1 MRIGFVTATYL
12 PSRNGV
18 ATSSA
23 LFAQGLRALG
33 HEVRIFAPVH
43 PAQQPEEGVY
53 RLPSSSWGTPP
64 DYPLLLW
71 PSRPVVARQP
81 LFDLDVIHTMHPFLA
96 GQLASLWSR
105 RIAAHRRRRVPLVFT
120 AHTQYEQYLHYAR
133 VPRRAGSSL
142 VRAHVVAFARH
153 VSEVLVPGQAMA
165 EMLARYGYD
174 GPVTTLPNP
183 VDLTS
188 FAAATG
194 AGVREQYGVAPG
206 APLVV
211 SLGRLAPEKN
221 LGTLLAAFE
230 QARRQRPELRLLLVG
245 DGPSR
250 AGLQAQAGEGVVFT
264 GGVPYARVPELLAA
278 ADLFLTA
285 SESEV
290 LPMSMIEALAAG
302 APLVA
307 ARSPAALDLIR
318 PGQNGLLSEAT
329 PEALSGAL
337 LDALAPGRLPE
348 LREQALISA
357 RGYDVRVR
365 AAELAGIYQRLLDAP
380 GRRAEDR
387 RAPGKKAPGRA

>member
-33 HEVRIFAPVH
+33 HEVRVFAPVH
-43 PAQQPEEGVY
+43 PAQPQPEEGVY
-53 RLPSSSWGTPP
+53 RLPSSSWGTPS

-81 LFDLDVIHTMHPFLA
+81 LFDLDIVHTMHPFLA
-96 GQLASLWSR
+96 GQLASLWAR
-105 RIAAHRRRRVPLVFT
+105 RIAAYRGKRVPLVFT

-142 VRAHVVAFARH
+142 VRAHVTAFARH
-153 VSEVLVPGQAMA
+153 VSQVLVPGRAMA
-165 EMLARYGYD
+165 DMLAGYGYE
-174 GPVTTLPNP
+174 GAVTTLPNP
-183 VDLTS
+183 VDLAS
-188 FAAATG
+188 FASTTG
-194 AGVREQYGVAPG
+194 EGVREQYGIAPG

-230 QARRQRPELRLLLVG
+230 LARRARPELRLLLVG

-264 GGVPYARVPELLAA
+264 GGVPYARVPELLSA

-302 APLVA
+302 SPLVA

-318 PGQNGLLSEAT
+318 HGHNGLLSEPA
-329 PEALSGAL
+329 PEALAAALQEALKPERLPLLREGAL
-337 LDALAPGRLPE
+337 A
-348 LREQALISA
+348 SA
-357 RGYDVRVR
+357 QGYDVRTR
-365 AAELAGIYQRLLDAP
+365 SAELAGIYRRLLDAP
-380 GRRAEDR
+380 G
-387 RAPGKKAPGRA
+387 KWVPGRI

>member
-23 LFAQGLRALG
+23 LFAQGLRDLG
-33 HEVRIFAPVH
+33 HEVRVFAPVH
-43 PAQQPEEGVY
+43 PAQQPEEGVF

-71 PSRPVVARQP
+71 PNRAVVARQP

-96 GQLASLWSR
+96 GQLASLWAR
-105 RIAAHRRRRVPLVFT
+105 RIAAHRGRRVPLVFT

-133 VPRRAGSSL
+133 MPRRAGSSL

-153 VSEVLVPGQAMA
+153 VSQVLVPGQAMA
-165 EMLARYGYD
+165 QMLAAYGYE
-174 GPVTTLPNP
+174 GEVVTLPNP
-183 VDLTS
+183 VDLTV
-188 FAAATG
+188 FGAATG
-194 AGVREQYGVAPG
+194 AGVREEYGIAPG
-206 APLVV
+206 APLVI

-221 LGTLLAAFE
+221 LGTLLSAFE
-230 QARRQRPELRLLLVG
+230 QARKVQPELRLLLVG

-250 AGLQAQAGEGVVFT
+250 AGLQTQAGEGVVFT
-264 GGVPYARVPELLAA
+264 GGVPYARVPELLSA

-318 PGQNGLLSEAT
+318 HGENGLLSGAEPEVLAAT
-329 PEALSGAL
+329 LLEALKTDLLPRLREGAL
-337 LDALAPGRLPE
+337 R
-348 LREQALISA
+348 SA
-357 RGYDVRVR
+357 QTYDVRVR
-365 AAELAGIYQRLLDAP
+365 SAELAGIYQRLLDSKEKWVP
-380 GRRAEDR
+380 GRI
-387 RAPGKKAPGRA
+387 

>member
-1 MRIGFVTATYL
+1 VRIGFVTATYL

-23 LFAQGLRALG
+23 LFAQGLRDLG
-33 HEVRIFAPVH
+33 HEVRVFAPVH
-43 PAQQPEEGVY
+43 PAQQPEEGVF

-71 PSRPVVARQP
+71 PNRAVVARQP

-96 GQLASLWSR
+96 GQLASLWAR
-105 RIAAHRRRRVPLVFT
+105 RIAAYRGRRVPLVFT

-142 VRAHVVAFARH
+142 VRAHVTAFARH
-153 VSEVLVPGQAMA
+153 VSQVLVPGRAMA
-165 EMLARYGYD
+165 EMLARYGYE
-174 GPVTTLPNP
+174 GEVSTLPNP
-183 VDLTS
+183 VDLAS
-188 FAAATG
+188 FAATTG
-194 AGVREQYGVAPG
+194 DGVREQYGIAPT
-206 APLVV
+206 APLVI

-230 QARRQRPELRLLLVG
+230 LARRERPDMRLLLVG

-264 GGVPYARVPELLAA
+264 GGVPYARVPDLLSA

-302 APLVA
+302 SPLVA
-307 ARSPAALDLIR
+307 ARSPAALDLIW
-318 PGQNGLLSEAT
+318 PGRNGLLSGAT
-329 PEALSGAL
+329 PEALAAALQEALKPDRLPLLRAGAL
-337 LDALAPGRLPE
+337 L
-348 LREQALISA
+348 SA
-357 RGYDVRVR
+357 QSYDVRVR
-365 AAELAGIYQRLLDAP
+365 SAELAVIYRRLLDAP
-380 GRRAEDR
+380 GRWV
-387 RAPGKKAPGRA
+387 PGRI

>member
-23 LFAQGLRALG
+23 LFAQGLRDLG

-71 PSRPVVARQP
+71 PNRVVVARQP
-81 LFDLDVIHTMHPFLA
+81 LFDLDVVHTMHPFLA
-96 GQLASLWSR
+96 GQLASLWAR
-105 RIAAHRRRRVPLVFT
+105 RIAAYRGKRVPLVFT

-133 VPRRAGSSL
+133 LPRRAGSSL
-142 VRAHVVAFARH
+142 VRAHVVAFSRH
-153 VSEVLVPGQAMA
+153 VSQVLVPGQAMA
-165 EMLARYGYD
+165 QMLEQYGYS
-174 GPVTTLPNP
+174 GGVTTLPNP
-183 VDLTS
+183 VNLES
-188 FAAATG
+188 FAATTG
-194 AGVREQYGVAPG
+194 AGVREQYGVAST
-206 APLVV
+206 APLII

-221 LGTLLAAFE
+221 LDVLLAAFE
-230 QARRQRPELRLLLVG
+230 LARRQRPELRLLMVG

-250 AGLQAQAGEGVVFT
+250 AALQGQAGEGVTFT
-264 GGVPYARVPELLAA
+264 GGVPYAQVPGLLTA
-278 ADLFLTA
+278 ADLFATA
-285 SESEV
+285 STSEV

-318 PGQNGLLSEAT
+318 PGENGLLSEAS
-329 PEALSGAL
+329 PEALAAVLQDALKPEQLPLLRAGAL
-337 LDALAPGRLPE
+337 A
-348 LREQALISA
+348 SA
-357 RGYDVRVR
+357 QSYDVRVR
-365 AAELAGIYQRLLDAP
+365 SAQLAGIYQTLLDAP
-380 GRRAEDR
+380 GVWV
-387 RAPGKKAPGRA
+387 PGRI

>member
-33 HEVRIFAPVH
+33 HEVRVFAPVH

-71 PSRPVVARQP
+71 PNRAVVARQP

-96 GQLASLWSR
+96 GQLASLWAR
-105 RIAAHRRRRVPLVFT
+105 RIAVHRGSRVPLVFT

-153 VSEVLVPGQAMA
+153 VSEVLVPGRAMA
-165 EMLARYGYD
+165 EMLAAYGYQ
-174 GPVTTLPNP
+174 GAVTTLPNP
-183 VDLTS
+183 VDLGS
-188 FAAATG
+188 FEAARAGVAG
-194 AGVREQYGVAPG
+194 AGVRAEYGIAPT
-206 APLVV
+206 APLVI

-221 LGTLLAAFE
+221 LGTLLSAFE
-230 QARRQRPELRLLLVG
+230 LARQARPDLRLLLVG

-250 AGLQAQAGEGVVFT
+250 AGLQAQAKDGVVFT
-264 GGVPYARVPELLAA
+264 GGVPYTRVPELLAA

-302 APLVA
+302 TPLVA

-318 PGQNGLLSEAT
+318 PQNGLLSGAG
-329 PEALSGAL
+329 PEALAVALQEALKPDLLPILREGAL
-337 LDALAPGRLPE
+337 G
-348 LREQALISA
+348 SA
-357 RGYDVRVR
+357 RSYDVRVR
-365 AAELAGIYQRLLDAP
+365 SAELADIYERLLQSKEKWIP
-380 GRRAEDR
+380 GRI
-387 RAPGKKAPGRA
+387 